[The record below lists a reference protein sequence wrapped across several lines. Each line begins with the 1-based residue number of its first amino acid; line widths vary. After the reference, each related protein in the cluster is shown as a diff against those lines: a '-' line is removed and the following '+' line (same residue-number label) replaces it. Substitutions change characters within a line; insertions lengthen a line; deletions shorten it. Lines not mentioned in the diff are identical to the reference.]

1 MLHNCG
7 ASAGRPSG
15 RACYNAPMTAQP
27 VRQSPPRS
35 LRAFAAIALGWSAVA
50 GLLSLQGWLTSA
62 NAGRAQPWW
71 PSLGYSFAIFSVWA
85 ALTWPVLEG
94 VRRVE
99 GLALRLPARIALYAA
114 GLFVVAALHIGLF
127 VAVYWPLY
135 NDDGRL
141 ARWAMGERMFVRN
154 LGTNTLFYAALLGL
168 GLRLARRPAPARPAT
183 EALRARSRGAVR
195 IVPLAEVD
203 WIGAAGNYAE
213 AHTGQG
219 SVLLDESLVSLAQ
232 RLPGD
237 SFARIHRGA
246 IVRLD
251 RISEVKS
258 LGRGDAEVVLRAGDR
273 LRLSRR
279 YRPALSAWLNG
290 G

>member
-1 MLHNCG
+1 
-7 ASAGRPSG
+7 
-15 RACYNAPMTAQP
+15 MTAL
-27 VRQSPPRS
+27 RPPN
-35 LRAFAAIALGWSAVA
+35 LRLIAVVILGWSAVA
-50 GLLSLQGWLTSA
+50 VLLSLQGWLTSA
-62 NAGRAQPWW
+62 NAGRAQAWW

-85 ALTWPVLEG
+85 ALTWPVLEV
-94 VRRVE
+94 VRRIE
-99 GLALRLPARIALYAA
+99 GSALRLPARAALYAS
-114 GLFVVAALHIGLF
+114 GLFAVSALHVGLF

-135 NDDGRL
+135 NDGGRL

-154 LGTNTLFYAALLGL
+154 LGTNALFYAALLGV
-168 GLRLARRPAPARPAT
+168 GLRRPRRPAPARPAT
-183 EALRARSRGAVR
+183 EALRARSRGSIR

-219 SVLLDESLVSLAQ
+219 SVLLDDSLGSLAE
-232 RLPGD
+232 RLPGE

-251 RISEVKS
+251 RIAEVKS
-258 LGRGDAEVVLRAGDR
+258 LGRGDAEVVLRSGEA

>member
-1 MLHNCG
+1 ML
-7 ASAGRPSG
+7 
-15 RACYNAPMTAQP
+15 RAP
-27 VRQSPPRS
+27 S
-35 LRAFAAIALGWSAVA
+35 LRLAAAIGLGWSTVA
-50 GLLSLQGWLTSA
+50 LLLSLQGWLTSA
-62 NAGRAQPWW
+62 DEGPAQPWW

-85 ALTWPVLEG
+85 ALTWPVLEA
-94 VRRVE
+94 VRRTE
-99 GLALRLPARIALYAA
+99 GSALRLPARTGLYAA
-114 GLFVVAALHIGLF
+114 GLVVVAALHVALF

-135 NDDGRL
+135 NDAGRL
-141 ARWAMGERMFVRN
+141 GRWAMGERMFVRN
-154 LGTNTLFYAALLGL
+154 LGTNALFYAALLGV
-168 GLRLARRPAPARPAT
+168 GLRLARQPAPARPAT
-183 EALRARSRGAVR
+183 EALRARSRGTVR

-219 SVLLDESLVSLAQ
+219 TVLLDESLGSLAA

-251 RISEVKS
+251 RIATVKG
-258 LGRGDAEVVLRAGDR
+258 LGRGDAEVALCSGAT

-290 G
+290 D

>member
-1 MLHNCG
+1 VTAPAH
-7 ASAGRPSG
+7 ASRPD
-15 RACYNAPMTAQP
+15 RNN
-27 VRQSPPRS
+27 
-35 LRAFAAIALGWSAVA
+35 LRLAAAIVLSWAAVA
-50 GLLSLQGWLTSA
+50 LLLSLQGWLTSA
-62 NAGRAQPWW
+62 DEGPAQPWW

-85 ALTWPVLEG
+85 ALTWPMLEA
-94 VRRVE
+94 VRRVDTSALK
-99 GLALRLPARIALYAA
+99 LAARVGLYAA
-114 GLFVVAALHIGLF
+114 GLFVVSALHIGLF

-154 LGTNTLFYAALLGL
+154 LGTNVLLYTALLGL
-168 GLRLARRPAPARPAT
+168 GLRLARQPAPAQPAT

-195 IVPLAEVD
+195 IVPLADVD

-213 AHTGQG
+213 AHTGQRT
-219 SVLLDESLVSLAQ
+219 VLLDESLGSLAA

-251 RISEVKS
+251 RIAEVKS
-258 LGRGDAEVVLRAGDR
+258 LGRGDAQVVLRAGET

-290 G
+290 D

>member
-1 MLHNCG
+1 M
-7 ASAGRPSG
+7 
-15 RACYNAPMTAQP
+15 
-27 VRQSPPRS
+27 
-35 LRAFAAIALGWSAVA
+35 AL
-50 GLLSLQGWLTSA
+50 LLSLQGWLTSVD
-62 NAGRAQPWW
+62 AGRAQAWW

-85 ALTWPVLEG
+85 ALTWPVLEA
-94 VRRVE
+94 VRRIE
-99 GLALRLPARIALYAA
+99 CSALRLPARAALYVA
-114 GLFVVAALHIGLF
+114 GLFVVTALHVALF
-127 VAVYWPLY
+127 VAVYWPIY
-135 NDDGRL
+135 NDEGRL

-154 LGTNTLFYAALLGL
+154 LGTNALFYAALLGV
-168 GLRLARRPAPARPAT
+168 GLRLARRPEPARPAT

-195 IVPLAEVD
+195 IVPLADVD

-219 SVLLDESLVSLAQ
+219 SVLLDESLGSLAA

-251 RISEVKS
+251 RVAEVRS
-258 LGRGDAEVVLRAGDR
+258 LGRGDAEVALRSGAI

>member
-1 MLHNCG
+1 
-7 ASAGRPSG
+7 
-15 RACYNAPMTAQP
+15 MTAL
-27 VRQSPPRS
+27 RPPN
-35 LRAFAAIALGWSAVA
+35 LRLAAAIVLGWSAVA
-50 GLLSLQGWLTSA
+50 VLLSLQGWLTSA
-62 NAGRAQPWW
+62 NAGRAQAWW

-94 VRRVE
+94 VRRIE
-99 GLALRLPARIALYAA
+99 GSALRLPARLGLYAA
-114 GLFVVAALHIGLF
+114 GLFAVSALHVGLF
-127 VAVYWPLY
+127 VVAYWPLY
-135 NDDGRL
+135 NDGGRL

-154 LGTNTLFYAALLGL
+154 LGTNALFYAALLGV
-168 GLRLARRPAPARPAT
+168 GLRHARRPAPARPAT
-183 EALRARSRGAVR
+183 EALRARSRGSIR

-219 SVLLDESLVSLAQ
+219 SVLLDDSLGSLAE
-232 RLPGD
+232 RLPGE

-251 RISEVKS
+251 RIAEVKS
-258 LGRGDAEVVLRAGDR
+258 LGRGDAEVVLRSGEA